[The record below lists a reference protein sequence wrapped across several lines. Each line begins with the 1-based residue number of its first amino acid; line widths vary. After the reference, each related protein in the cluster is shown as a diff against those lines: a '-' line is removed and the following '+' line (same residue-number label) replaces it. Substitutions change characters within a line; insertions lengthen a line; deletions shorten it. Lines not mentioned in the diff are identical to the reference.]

1 MSAAPQDHDARP
13 DEEVFDGPPSKSAK
27 KREMH
32 ALQAIGEQLVA
43 LSADKLARLEMPD
56 ELRAAILD
64 ARRFTRHE
72 ARRRQMQFIGRLMRG
87 VDPAPLQAALDA
99 FNGVSKEEVA
109 RHHRLERLREDFLA
123 DEQVAGR
130 IVGQWPAAD
139 LQHLRSLRRKALR
152 EREQD
157 KPPRAY
163 RELFRVLRDLD
174 DVQAADDE
182 PTNTENS

>member
-1 MSAAPQDHDARP
+1 
-13 DEEVFDGPPSKSAK
+13 
-27 KREMH
+27 MH
-32 ALQAIGEQLVA
+32 ALQAIGEELVA
-43 LSADKLARLEMPD
+43 LSSDKLARLEMPD
-56 ELRAAILD
+56 ELRAAVMD
-64 ARRFTRHE
+64 ARRFNKHE
-72 ARRRQMQFIGRLMRG
+72 ARRRQMQYIGRLMRD
-87 VDPAPLQAALDA
+87 VDSEPLRAALDA

-109 RHHRLERLREDFLA
+109 RHHRLERLREDFLG

-130 IVGQWPAAD
+130 IVAQWPAAD
-139 LQHLRSLRRKALR
+139 LQHLRALRRKALR

-174 DVQAADDE
+174 DVRAAEDE